1 MSSSSKTNSKAKKGK
16 DKEILKEKKEDIEIK
31 ENEADLEAKK
41 EETLTNEQIEMNARA
56 EAEELETERQ
66 LALEAEAAEVAA
78 AAIMEET
85 NKSQEVIEE
94 QIEQVKKGI
103 NEKKS
108 DNNTSVDNN
117 NNNENND
124 TNSNQ
129 QVNST
134 GDPPQ
139 AEDGGSQSSGFRE
152 FHYHPG
158 GHYHPGAY
166 SDILNP
172 AYIRYVNHSLGG
184 LRFLGGLRTLMW
196 VGEDEPPRRIVA
208 WSCCS
213 NQEKSANGCKL
224 REDSP
229 PRYHPGMF
237 SCFCHDCKAQ
247 INGFETSRC
256 AEPCQGNWAQRA
268 PNTFSMLEK
277 NWEKDDDQIEFVALQ
292 TLESIFFKSEWPKRS
307 ACKRNWF
314 EWTCC
319 GSPVRSSDGCQPVI
333 LPGNKEY
340 DTTTIRL

>member
-1 MSSSSKTNSKAKKGK
+1 MSGKKKGAK
-16 DKEILKEKKEDIEIK
+16 SPKKKEEENGTEVEIKKED
-31 ENEADLEAKK
+31 
-41 EETLTNEQIEMNARA
+41 ETLTPEQIEANARA

-66 LALEAEAAEVAA
+66 LALEAEAEAAVAA
-78 AAIMEET
+78 EET
-85 NKSQEVIEE
+85 NESKGVIEE

-103 NEKKS
+103 SENKNS
-108 DNNTSVDNN
+108 SNN
-117 NNNENND
+117 NSGQD
-124 TNSNQ
+124 IKSL
-129 QVNST
+129 
-134 GDPPQ
+134 GDSSQ
-139 AEDGGSQSSGFRE
+139 AQDESIQSSGGFRE

-172 AYIRYVNHSLGG
+172 AYIRYVNHNLGG

-196 VGEDEPPRRIVA
+196 VGEDEPPRRIMA
-208 WSCCS
+208 WSCCAS
-213 NQEKSANGCKL
+213 EDKVANGCKV

-268 PNTFSMLEK
+268 PNTYSMTEK
-277 NWEKDDDQIEFVALQ
+277 NFEKDDDQLEFVALQ

-319 GSPVRSSDGCQPVI
+319 GSPLRSVDGCQPII
-333 LPGNKEY
+333 LPGNKEN

>member
-1 MSSSSKTNSKAKKGK
+1 MSNEKDSEEKVKEEDGSSKEEENAVEVR
-16 DKEILKEKKEDIEIK
+16 KEELSPHGQIEANDRVDAEDFEAEKQSAKEDEV
-31 ENEADLEAKK
+31 
-41 EETLTNEQIEMNARA
+41 
-56 EAEELETERQ
+56 AEE
-66 LALEAEAAEVAA
+66 A
-78 AAIMEET
+78 
-85 NKSQEVIEE
+85 NKSTNVIEE
-94 QIEQVKKGI
+94 QIEQVKRGI
-103 NEKKS
+103 SEKKS
-108 DNNTSVDNN
+108 NSGNNSSEDVKSLGD
-117 NNNENND
+117 
-124 TNSNQ
+124 
-129 QVNST
+129 ST
-134 GDPPQ
+134 Q
-139 AEDGGSQSSGFRE
+139 AEDQDDNTQSYNEFRE

-172 AYIRYVNHSLGG
+172 AYIRYVNHNLGG
-184 LRFLGGLRTLMW
+184 LRFLGALRALMW
-196 VGEDEPPRRIVA
+196 IAEDEPPRRIMA
-208 WSCCS
+208 WSCCA
-213 NQEKSANGCKL
+213 NQEKTANGCKL

-268 PNTFSMLEK
+268 PNTYSMTEK
-277 NWEKDDDQIEFVALQ
+277 NFEKDDDQIEFVALQ

-319 GSPVRSSDGCQPVI
+319 GSPLRSADGCRPVI
-333 LPGNKEY
+333 LPGDKEN